1 MEQHQKEQTE
11 AALRAAAQH
20 WTPPALPQ
28 IIPQGDMPGDKIQIG
43 EGHVRK
49 AGAVFPSLCALL
61 APLCAQNPC
70 GRAVVTVCGGSGVGK
85 SEIAS
90 LLAFYLRAAGVG
102 AYTLSGDNYPHR
114 IPRHND
120 AERQRLFRTGGVR
133 GLVTAGLYNAAC
145 AERLR
150 QLWADET
157 DADPALAA
165 QLPWLDTYQR
175 EGRKV
180 LAGYL
185 GSPQEQDFAAL
196 SHIVSQFKNG
206 ADAIWLKRM
215 GRTEEELWYEQTD
228 LSAVS
233 VLLIEWTHGN
243 SDHYQGVDLP
253 VLLNSTPQE
262 TAEHRRQRGRDGKVD
277 SPFTTMVLEL
287 EQRLLETQAHKAK
300 LIVAK
305 DGALLPYP
313 EYRALMARQ

>member
-1 MEQHQKEQTE
+1 MEQHQKQQTDTI
-11 AALRAAAQH
+11 LRTAAQQ
-20 WTPPALPQ
+20 WTPPAVPPV
-28 IIPQGDMPGDKIQIG
+28 IPQGDMPGDKIQIG
-43 EGHVRK
+43 PEHVRK
-49 AGAVFPSLCALL
+49 AETIFPALCGLL
-61 APLCAQNPC
+61 APVCAQNPA

-114 IPRHND
+114 IPQYND
-120 AERQRLFRTGGVR
+120 AERQRIFRTGGVR
-133 GLVTAGLYNAAC
+133 GLVTAGLYTAAC
-145 AERLR
+145 AEALR
-150 QLWADET
+150 GLWAQET
-157 DADPALAA
+157 DADPALTA

-175 EGRKV
+175 EGRKA

-185 GSPQEQDFAAL
+185 GSPQEQGFAAL

-206 ADAIWLKRM
+206 ADAIWFKRM
-215 GRTEEELWYEQTD
+215 GRTEEELWYEQVD
-228 LSAVS
+228 VSAVS

-243 SDHYQGVDLP
+243 SDHYRGVDVP
-253 VLLNSTPQE
+253 ILLNSTPQE

-287 EQRLLETQAHKAK
+287 EQRLLESQAHKAK

-305 DGALLPYP
+305 TGALLPYP